1 MVDRMDKRKP
11 VKLTRSEKKAMRR
24 TEKLA
29 VKLEKEQ
36 ERADKI
42 RRKKEAKRAAREE
55 KRRKKGSRK
64 SGVQRKDR
72 KPTPNKRIEKKH
84 SYSEKKSSTGKVRC
98 TNVKKETGTEHI
110 STELH
115 SIQRNGER
123 WYLQGSGKCIIPK
136 VSVFTIL
143 TISLPR
149 MKIRMLFLKTGVI
162 S

>member
-55 KRRKKGSRK
+55 KE
-64 SGVQRKDR
+64 
-72 KPTPNKRIEKKH
+72 EKKRKQKKW
-84 SYSEKKSSTGKVRC
+84 SAEKG
-98 TNVKKETGTEHI
+98 
-110 STELH
+110 
-115 SIQRNGER
+115 
-123 WYLQGSGKCIIPK
+123 
-136 VSVFTIL
+136 
-143 TISLPR
+143 
-149 MKIRMLFLKTGVI
+149 
-162 S
+162 

>member
-64 SGVQRKDR
+64 SGS
-72 KPTPNKRIEKKH
+72 PN
-84 SYSEKKSSTGKVRC
+84 TKV
-98 TNVKKETGTEHI
+98 
-110 STELH
+110 L
-115 SIQRNGER
+115 
-123 WYLQGSGKCIIPK
+123 
-136 VSVFTIL
+136 
-143 TISLPR
+143 
-149 MKIRMLFLKTGVI
+149 VI
-162 S
+162 SVVPSMYCPPESTKRRFLGAS